1 MAVSSGKHPIPR
13 GQAKTGKYAG
23 MHTNHS
29 VDPLP
34 IATKQPESQNL
45 EEALRESEPPPLE
58 DINIFSPLE
67 EPPVLITERIS

>member
-1 MAVSSGKHPIPR
+1 
-13 GQAKTGKYAG
+13 